1 MTVSLRLTVVSP
13 VYPSQDHRTN
23 RIVMKHSAKE
33 GVFFAY
39 YIDIYGSFRQVT
51 APIMAAARAAI

>member
-1 MTVSLRLTVVSP
+1 MGQISMKMPGQFSVTI
-13 VYPSQDHRTN
+13 N
-23 RIVMKHSAKE
+23 IVMKHSAKE